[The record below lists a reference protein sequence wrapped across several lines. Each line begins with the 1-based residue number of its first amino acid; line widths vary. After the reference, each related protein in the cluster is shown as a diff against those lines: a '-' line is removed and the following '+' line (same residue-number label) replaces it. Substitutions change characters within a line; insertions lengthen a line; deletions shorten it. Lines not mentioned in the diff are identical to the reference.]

1 MLSHGVSPTPKWAC
15 TRRCANTPPSCDR
28 TSEVSVALRKGAP
41 GRCAT
46 NKAKL
51 EYRDCTRFSQGVQ
64 QRDVIE
70 NKSPNPLDNRADRAH
85 RHTIIGH
92 NMNNTGAGG

>member
-1 MLSHGVSPTPKWAC
+1 MALPFFFSGIVVSLAL
-15 TRRCANTPPSCDR
+15 TRSPYS
-28 TSEVSVALRKGAP
+28 
-41 GRCAT
+41 
-46 NKAKL
+46 
-51 EYRDCTRFSQGVQ
+51 
-64 QRDVIE
+64 IE